1 MLIVIISI
9 ALSVLWIGIGAVTIY
24 NINSN
29 NVVKVNKIK
38 DFSVAMYTI
47 STVIAII
54 EVFLI

>member
-29 NVVKVNKIK
+29 NVVKVNKMK

-47 STVIAII
+47 STVIAIV

>member
-9 ALSVLWIGIGAVTIY
+9 ALSVLWIGIGIVTIY
-24 NINSN
+24 NIISN
-29 NVVKVNKIK
+29 NDVKVNKIK
-38 DFSVAMYTI
+38 DFSITLYTI